1 MEVEITNKSVID
13 LQNGSYSYSFNYFSN
28 NKTNYI
34 NGTFL
39 INGNS
44 VNLNFQQI
52 ILAKSSGLRFEI
64 MIIAF
69 SILLI
74 LGFLVYYLFSSII
87 ITSSLE
93 FIGLFIGYEMKIE
106 YFNFYSFIGIAIL
119 LLSLSIGYEYALK
132 GDSNGN

>member
-1 MEVEITNKSVID
+1 M
-13 LQNGSYSYSFNYFSN
+13 
-28 NKTNYI
+28 
-34 NGTFL
+34 
-39 INGNS
+39 NGNS

-52 ILAKSSGLRFEI
+52 ILAKSSGLRFEY